1 MLKDDLA
8 VLRNRQVAAL
18 LTARSISLLGNAI
31 MPIALA
37 FAILRMPGASATSL
51 GLVLM
56 ARTLTQVTLV
66 LIGGVIAD
74 RLPRYR
80 VMVSAE
86 VAAGLA
92 QTATAVLLIGGN
104 ANIPAIALLAALNG
118 GALALFEPASRSMT
132 PQLVPPE
139 ALQSANA
146 LLKFAM
152 RAGTIVGAALAG
164 VLIAAFGPGV
174 TLGVNAA
181 TFFISALVL
190 LTLRPPR
197 QAPVTAPSR
206 TLLSQVLE
214 GWKEFTSRQWVW
226 AIVGQLAFV
235 NILLSG
241 GFYVIG
247 PVVAER
253 SLGGAPAWSAV
264 LTAQAVGFIAGTVVA
279 IRYRPRYPARTA
291 ALLTAAFA
299 LPLFLLAGPV
309 PVVALAIGAFTSAI
323 CIDVYEVTVE
333 TALQRNVPPEALSRV
348 MSYEAL
354 GSFAF
359 VPLGV
364 AIAGP
369 VADAVGTRT
378 ALLGAGSLI
387 VASGLLVLLLPS
399 VRHVRATP
407 TTVPA
412 QPQPDSAP
420 EPDPVAAEP
429 RAGGR
434 DGGTDTRGAT

>member
-146 LLKFAM
+146 LLK
-152 RAGTIVGAALAG
+152 
-164 VLIAAFGPGV
+164 
-174 TLGVNAA
+174 
-181 TFFISALVL
+181 
-190 LTLRPPR
+190 
-197 QAPVTAPSR
+197 
-206 TLLSQVLE
+206 
-214 GWKEFTSRQWVW
+214 
-226 AIVGQLAFV
+226 
-235 NILLSG
+235 
-241 GFYVIG
+241 
-247 PVVAER
+247 
-253 SLGGAPAWSAV
+253 
-264 LTAQAVGFIAGTVVA
+264 
-279 IRYRPRYPARTA
+279 
-291 ALLTAAFA
+291 
-299 LPLFLLAGPV
+299 
-309 PVVALAIGAFTSAI
+309 
-323 CIDVYEVTVE
+323 
-333 TALQRNVPPEALSRV
+333 
-348 MSYEAL
+348 
-354 GSFAF
+354 
-359 VPLGV
+359 
-364 AIAGP
+364 
-369 VADAVGTRT
+369 
-378 ALLGAGSLI
+378 
-387 VASGLLVLLLPS
+387 
-399 VRHVRATP
+399 
-407 TTVPA
+407 
-412 QPQPDSAP
+412 
-420 EPDPVAAEP
+420 
-429 RAGGR
+429 
-434 DGGTDTRGAT
+434 